1 MSATRS
7 LFERRDVII
16 VASVSCI
23 YGIGSPEAYYGMML
37 LLEKGQSI
45 AREAILRKLVE
56 IQYDRAEDLR
66 RGTFRVRGDMIEIY
80 PPYEDFGCARGTVG
94 QPDRSDSPDRSAHRR
109 IVRSERRRN
118 HARADLSEDRT
129 T

>member
-7 LFERRDVII
+7 LFERRDVIV

-45 AREAILRKLVE
+45 ARESILRKLVE
-56 IQYDRAEDLR
+56 IQ
-66 RGTFRVRGDMIEIY
+66 
-80 PPYEDFGCARGTVG
+80 
-94 QPDRSDSPDRSAHRR
+94 
-109 IVRSERRRN
+109 
-118 HARADLSEDRT
+118 
-129 T
+129 

>member
-23 YGIGSPEAYYGMML
+23 YGLGSPEAYYGMLL
-37 LLEKGQSI
+37 LLEKGQQI

-56 IQYDRAEDLR
+56 IQYERTEDLR
-66 RGTFRVRGDMIEIY
+66 RGTFRVRGDIIEIY
-80 PPYEDFGCARGTVG
+80 PPYDDLRRTALSCGAARLKRFA
-94 QPDRSDSPDRSAHRR
+94 RSIR
-109 IVRSERRRN
+109 
-118 HARADLSEDRT
+118 
-129 T
+129 